1 MKLFKTFAMAFLL
14 IALTSQVS
22 FSKSME
28 DPNADLRNA
37 VTKLL
42 LYPELNTSVE
52 ETVRISF
59 FVTADDQLV
68 VLKTDARTKKLD
80 EYIKSRMNY
89 HKIQV
94 EDLEINRIF
103 HLKVHFQLEK

>member
-1 MKLFKTFAMAFLL
+1 MKLFKTFAMACLF

-22 FSKSME
+22 FSKSLE
-28 DPNADLRNA
+28 DPNAVLRNA

-42 LYPELNTSVE
+42 INPQLDASVDE
-52 ETVRISF
+52 MVRISF

-89 HKIQV
+89 HKIKV

-103 HLKVHFQLEK
+103 HLKVHFKLEK